1 MTVKATTL
9 RAAIQKAQK
18 LQPVILQVAP
28 TTYAIESH
36 SRPGTGHLLQIDPTC
51 CISCPCEGF
60 VRGGFCWHKAAL
72 GIHIGTIPQ
81 DWVRAASQQVAA

>member
-1 MTVKATTL
+1 MTVKATTIRNAVL
-9 RAAIQKAQK
+9 KAQEIR
-18 LQPVILQVAP
+18 PVILQVAP

-36 SRPGTGHLLQIDPTC
+36 SRPGTGHLLQVDATG
-51 CISCPCEGF
+51 CICCPCEGF

-81 DWVRAASQQVAA
+81 DWVRAASKQVAA